1 MSDIQLTCPHC
12 SMQITFGL
20 GCNNSESKDGELLGF
35 VFTCPNCRTPVSYQ
49 AKEDS
54 AVELDKNAFE
64 NFQRAVKKKAEPE
77 AMAFARRNR
86 LATKKVMDGDVF
98 DSMLKDIKE
107 SDSYDDFLKRI
118 NG

>member
-1 MSDIQLTCPHC
+1 
-12 SMQITFGL
+12 MQITFGL
-20 GCNNSESKDGELLGF
+20 GCNSETKDDELLGF

-64 NFQRAVKKKAEPE
+64 NFQRAMKKKTEPE
-77 AMAFARRNR
+77 AVAFA
-86 LATKKVMDGDVF
+86 KKNLSVARKLTDEDMF

-107 SDSYDDFLKRI
+107 SDSYDDFLKRV
-118 NG
+118 NN

>member
-12 SMQITFGL
+12 NMQITFGL
-20 GCNNSESKDGELLGF
+20 GCNSESKDGELLGF

-64 NFQRAVKKKAEPE
+64 NLQRAVKKKTEPE
-77 AMAFARRNR
+77 AVAFARRNR
-86 LATKKVMDGDVF
+86 PAARKLMDGDMF

-107 SDSYDDFLKRI
+107 SDNYDDFLKRI
-118 NG
+118 NN